1 VTDYL
6 ILLNKIIFNLTFMM
20 KIVLFVIVVFIS
32 SCFPQTKYF
41 IYFKNK
47 GLEPTEKLLKS
58 NPLYESAISLLSEKS
73 IERRI
78 KNMGEEEFV
87 TYEDLPIVEDYVSQI
102 EKLGVKIENK
112 LRWFNAVTSY
122 LTDAKKNDILNLSF
136 VDKIEPVKKFVF
148 RNPELETSS
157 TFLKQS
163 SNLYLF
169 DYGPSFG
176 QLQLSDVPEVQ
187 SKGITGAG
195 VLLGLLDTGFDWKNH
210 ESLED
215 ANVVA
220 EYDFIFHDSST
231 ENDSLD
237 DPAQQNHGTLV
248 FSIVGGFKE
257 GSLIGPA
264 FGSDF
269 ILGKTEDIRSEKHI
283 EEDNYAAALEW
294 MEGYGVDVTSS
305 SLGYNTFDPPEF
317 SYSYKDMDGKTTIVT
332 RAAELAFRR
341 GVVTVTSAGNEG
353 NYPWYYILAP
363 ADGFNI
369 LGIGAVNNSN
379 EVAGFSSRGPTYD
392 GRIKPDLV
400 TQGVGVYCAVAGNF
414 SGYQTASGTSVAAPI
429 ASGIAALLLSAH
441 PYLKNTQVRNILL
454 ETADNSLEPNNYRG
468 YGLISAVKAIEFPN
482 LQKTGG
488 TYTLNKMFLTNESI
502 NVQTVNVNYT
512 TDGVNYTV
520 KQMDYDGDSRFTY
533 KLPFLFNDDLVE
545 FYFSYSD
552 LNGTVFREP
561 VNNNYKFYFG
571 SLDIWL
577 NLNLNIPYT
586 DYIISEPYPNPFY
599 PALNTFTSISIK
611 SAGNENLTIRIIDPL
626 GQLVGYYSAVT
637 TDDENRFD
645 WYGKTENGIPVASGA
660 YYFLIDLNGKKFSR
674 NLILLR

>member
-1 VTDYL
+1 
-6 ILLNKIIFNLTFMM
+6 MM
-20 KIVLFVIVVFIS
+20 KIVLFVTIVLIS
-32 SCFPQTKYF
+32 NGFPQTKYF

-47 GLEPTEKLLKS
+47 GVEPSEKLLKS

-78 KNMGEEEFV
+78 KNMGEEEIIS
-87 TYEDLPIVEDYVSQI
+87 YEDLPILEDYIFQI
-102 EKLGVKIENK
+102 EKLEIKIENK

-122 LTDAKKNDILNLSF
+122 LTDIQKVEILKFPF

-148 RNPELETSS
+148 KNPELESSS

-163 SNLYLF
+163 YSSYLF
-169 DYGPSFG
+169 DYGPSFD
-176 QLQLSDVPEVQ
+176 QLELSNVPAVHT
-187 SKGITGAG
+187 KGITGEG
-195 VLLGLLDTGFDWKNH
+195 VLLGLLDTGFNWKNH
-210 ESLED
+210 ESLKYSK
-215 ANVVA
+215 VIA
-220 EYDFIFHDSST
+220 EYDFVFHDSST

-237 DPAQQNHGTLV
+237 NPAQHNHGTLV

-257 GSLIGPA
+257 GSLIGAA

-269 ILGKTEDIRSEKHI
+269 ILAKTEDIRNEKHI

-305 SLGYNTFDPPEF
+305 SLGYSTFDSPEL

-341 GVVTVTSAGNEG
+341 GVITVTSAGNEG
-353 NYPWYYILAP
+353 ANSWHYILAP
-363 ADGFNI
+363 ADGFNT
-369 LGIGAVNNSN
+369 LGIGAVNYSN

-392 GRIKPDLV
+392 GRIKPDVV
-400 TQGVGVYCAVAGNF
+400 TQGVGVYCANAGDY
-414 SGYQTASGTSVAAPI
+414 SGYITAGGTSVAAPI

-441 PYLKNTQVRNILL
+441 PHLKNTQVRNILL
-454 ETADNSLEPNNYRG
+454 ETADNSLEPNNDRG

-488 TYTLNKMFLTNESI
+488 TYTLNKMFFTNENI
-502 NVQTVNVNYT
+502 DPQTVKVHYS
-512 TDGVNYTV
+512 TDAGDYIE
-520 KQMDYDGDSRFTY
+520 KQMDYDGDLRFTY

-545 FYFSYSD
+545 FYFSYAD
-552 LNGTVFREP
+552 LNGTVYREP
-561 VNNNYKFYFG
+561 VNNNYKFYYG
-571 SLDIWL
+571 SLDISF
-577 NLNLNIPYT
+577 NLNLQMAYI
-586 DYIISEPYPNPFY
+586 DYIVSEPYPNPFN
-599 PALNTFTSISIK
+599 PAINTFTSLSIK
-611 SAGNENLTIRIIDPL
+611 SSGNENLTIRIIDPL
-626 GQLVGYYSAVT
+626 GQQVGYFNTVT
-637 TDDENRFD
+637 SDSEKRFD
-645 WYGKTENGIPVASGA
+645 WYGETGNGIPVASGA